1 MIKTVIINADHRET
15 PALMRIL
22 LNHPDVMLTKAVG
35 PEGMRITDY
44 HPALLGE
51 TDLVMTSPDNL
62 GADTD
67 AVFVMPGKFDVP
79 ADDFL
84 GKVIDLSQPRRQ
96 GWTYGL
102 CEWTRKEI
110 VRGSRRVTIPGPLSE
125 AILLALL
132 PAAHKMLLHGDI
144 NISAVVATGG
154 ETPLKVEA
162 PNIQS
167 RQREVAEVLAD
178 VQPGF
183 DAKLNYST
191 FASDGRH
198 GVLAVIDMP
207 IPADLDSLTALY
219 TEFYS
224 DHNFTHLCPVAM
236 TPDDVR
242 STNKCLLHLSVS
254 PNGQRF
260 VVASAIDPRQKGR
273 VGNAVHVFNLL
284 FGLHERTGLR

>member
-1 MIKTVIINADHRET
+1 MIKTAIINADHRET

-22 LNHPDVMLTKAVG
+22 LNHPDVMLSKTIG
-35 PEGMRITDY
+35 PEGMEVTAY
-44 HPALLGE
+44 HPTLLGE
-51 TDLVMTSPDNL
+51 TDLVMTSDSSL
-62 GADTD
+62 DGIDVA
-67 AVFVMPGKFDVP
+67 FVMPGKFDVP
-79 ADDFL
+79 DESFV
-84 GKVIDLSQPRRQ
+84 GKVIDLSEPRRK

-102 CEWTRKEI
+102 SEWTRKEM
-110 VRGSRRVTIPGPLSE
+110 VRGSKRVTIPGPLSE
-125 AILLALL
+125 AVLLALL

-144 NISAVVATGG
+144 NVSAVVATGG
-154 ETPLKVEA
+154 ETPLKVDA
-162 PNIQS
+162 PNLES
-167 RQREVAEVLAD
+167 RKREIADVLAD

-183 DAKLNYST
+183 DAQLNYST
-191 FASDGRH
+191 FSSDGRH

-207 IPADLDSLTALY
+207 LPMDLDSLTALY
-219 TEFYS
+219 TDFYS

-254 PNGQRF
+254 PDGQRL
-260 VVASAIDPRQKGR
+260 VIASAIDPRQKGR